1 MLRRV
6 RASVRIAGLVVFG
19 PGHTRHALGSR
30 GGGSAVPATAAKGAG
45 PLLAPALTLVPRGVY
60 SY

>member
-19 PGHTRHALGSR
+19 PGHTRHASHIEPTKVG
-30 GGGSAVPATAAKGAG
+30 
-45 PLLAPALTLVPRGVY
+45 
-60 SY
+60 

>member
-19 PGHTRHALGSR
+19 PGHTRHAPRSFAASKESVSFA
-30 GGGSAVPATAAKGAG
+30 SA
-45 PLLAPALTLVPRGVY
+45 
-60 SY
+60 

>member
-19 PGHTRHALGSR
+19 PGHTRLGNL

-45 PLLAPALTLVPRGVY
+45 PLLAPTTLLISNLLKWGR
-60 SY
+60 

>member
-19 PGHTRHALGSR
+19 PGHTRLDCRLWWECGTGNGRKGR
-30 GGGSAVPATAAKGAG
+30 GPSPCSHPYLEPGGWG
-45 PLLAPALTLVPRGVY
+45 Y
-60 SY
+60 